1 MCKAV
6 NFLCEEGSNR
16 ETEIETEIA
25 WDKYNPQVFIS
36 VSSLLIPAF
45 PAHQNKVLPLLWS
58 SCFDLLLKL
67 SVVFDVVNQ
76 CLLLRR
82 LFWAGSQD
90 DICIPLTSL
99 APHEFLPCLPDLLA
113 YGTQASVLGRL
124 LFFDLRLFLLWI
136 SLYRRNWNTIS
147 SCWLPNLYL
156 QLALLQWTQPSYVF
170 SFLDISV
177 CVSYGNS
184 NFKLSRAEIPTFHTI
199 CSPTA
204 TP

>member
-1 MCKAV
+1 MV
-6 NFLCEEGSNR
+6 
-16 ETEIETEIA
+16 T
-25 WDKYNPQVFIS
+25 
-36 VSSLLIPAF
+36 
-45 PAHQNKVLPLLWS
+45 

-67 SVVFDVVNQ
+67 SIVFDVVNR

-82 LFWAGSQD
+82 LSRAGSQD
-90 DICIPLTSL
+90 SICILLTSP

-113 YGTQASVLGRL
+113 YGTQAFVLGHL
-124 LFFDLRLFLLWI
+124 LFFALRVCLLWI
-136 SLYRRNWNTIS
+136 SLCRRNWNTIS
-147 SCWLPNLYL
+147 SCGLPNLYL
-156 QLALLQWTQPSYVF
+156 QLALLQWTQPYYVF

-184 NFKLSRAEIPTFHTI
+184 NFKMSRTEIPTFHTI

>member
-1 MCKAV
+1 M
-6 NFLCEEGSNR
+6 
-16 ETEIETEIA
+16 T
-25 WDKYNPQVFIS
+25 
-36 VSSLLIPAF
+36 
-45 PAHQNKVLPLLWS
+45 

-67 SVVFDVVNQ
+67 SVVFDVVNR

-82 LFWAGSQD
+82 LSWTGSQD
-90 DICIPLTSL
+90 NICIPVTSL

-124 LFFDLRLFLLWI
+124 LFFWNRNYLHLFLLWI
-136 SLYRRNWNTIS
+136 ALYRRNWNTIS

-156 QLALLQWTQPSYVF
+156 QLALLQWTQPYYVF

-177 CVSYGNS
+177 CGSYGNS
-184 NFKLSRAEIPTFHTI
+184 NFKMSRTEIPTFHTI

-204 TP
+204 TPLQ